1 MSSRGYHSF
10 AGGKPPKAKQAAHLF
25 LRVGYHKKKVLLL
38 KHKGSNLWGTPGG
51 EVNGGESFFD
61 AMKREFREE
70 TGIDLP
76 SLAWKKWVDVYGGST
91 RIFVAEIKGNPI
103 ISSLLPATRTS
114 DTRGNLNTRETSAWE
129 AVPIKDLEHKTNLR
143 GGVMTGFWAAKKMG
157 FFK

>member
-25 LRVGYHKKKVLLL
+25 LRVGYYKKKVLLL

-51 EVNGGESFFD
+51 EVDGRETFID

-76 SLAWKKWVDVYGGST
+76 SLASTKWVDVYGGST
-91 RIFVAEIKGNPI
+91 RIFVAEMKGNPK
-103 ISSLLPATRTS
+103 ISSLLPATS
-114 DTRGNLNTRETSAWE
+114 DTHGKLNTRETSAWE
-129 AVPIKDLEHKTNLR
+129 AVPIEDLERRTDLR
-143 GGVMTGFWAAKKMG
+143 GGVMTGFGAAKKEG